1 MKPGDKVL
9 ITLPNGKTTDG
20 VVSSVGKVATKTE
33 QSMTVDEDG
42 KHRLVPVT
50 TGLFDDSAG
59 TVQVTGEGLS
69 AGQNVVVP
77 AS

>member
-1 MKPGDKVL
+1 MQVSLVSETVTDVLAVPVNALLALAGGGYAVEVVDK
-9 ITLPNGKTTDG
+9 G
-20 VVSSVGKVATKTE
+20 
-33 QSMTVDEDG
+33 G

-50 TGLFDDSAG
+50 TGLFDDDGGLVEVSG
-59 TVQVTGEGLS
+59 RGLS